1 MKTNGKQIILFLRR
15 KYIKQHLT
23 GFADLVNRYGW
34 GKGLYILI
42 YSLVL
47 LI

>member
-1 MKTNGKQIILFLRR
+1 MGERAL
-15 KYIKQHLT
+15 YIDIFT
-23 GFADLVNRYGW
+23 GSVDLVNMYGW